1 MKKLCLLLCLLTL
14 FLYGCEKEPELPINS
29 LLSETVLS
37 ELSLRDDED
46 NAIKLYGNLP
56 PFLSIIAEFGS
67 IDSYEN
73 MLRMTNNTMEDS
85 SEIVVMDSRSDLQ
98 YSRNEHT
105 EYIWIYEEDSYF
117 LDMPLFDKYMLDQ
130 VMQSSNF
137 QNNENI
143 EYQITRMIFMRC
155 ESESLEYSEYVIY
168 YETTLGNL
176 VCFYVTETPDER
188 HENTLYFFVPY
199 DVVEKSA
206 QTWQENI
213 SNNNSYTSYYD
224 LFRKYRFQ
232 LKIAIS

>member
-1 MKKLCLLLCLLTL
+1 MASIKEVKGKK
-14 FLYGCEKEPELPINS
+14 GIS
-29 LLSETVLS
+29 
-37 ELSLRDDED
+37 
-46 NAIKLYGNLP
+46 
-56 PFLSIIAEFGS
+56 
-67 IDSYEN
+67 
-73 MLRMTNNTMEDS
+73 
-85 SEIVVMDSRSDLQ
+85 
-98 YSRNEHT
+98 
-105 EYIWIYEEDSYF
+105 
-117 LDMPLFDKYMLDQ
+117 
-130 VMQSSNF
+130 
-137 QNNENI
+137 
-143 EYQITRMIFMRC
+143 YQITVVNGKDIHGKQIRAYKTWTPDADMTKWEIKRQLDIVAAEF
-155 ESESLEYSEYVIY
+155 EKKFLADGEAEDKTTFAEYSEYVIY